1 MEALVPPDVLDV
13 GNDDNHAARTYTLL
27 EHAINHTARSPNSL
41 NYDAIAVPTTN
52 YDAIAAAP
60 ACSLEWST
68 TAAACPPQSRS
79 SFAHTAPTMGDGGQW
94 APGQRATTGQCATPG
109 QRATTGQWA
118 TPGQRATPGQQAT
131 PGQRATTGQR
141 ATPRQRATP
150 QQTSQ
155 WTTTLIAIGGSLSSN
170 MRLWLDFVILSI
182 EQLLHVLHTI
192 RTAYRET
199 AIVGRDASAAAA
211 VVPNGENGL
220 IESEAGSA

>member
-1 MEALVPPDVLDV
+1 MGGFLARRRRRRWRRWWRHCTLMDMGRKPFTEEAKERRRIRTMEALVPPDVLDV
-13 GNDDNHAARTYTLL
+13 GNDENHAAR
-27 EHAINHTARSPNSL
+27 SPNDL

-94 APGQRATTGQCATPG
+94 APGQRATTGQ
-109 QRATTGQWA
+109 
-118 TPGQRATPGQQAT
+118 
-131 PGQRATTGQR
+131 R

-155 WTTTLIAIGGSLSSN
+155 WTTTLIAIGCSLSSN

-182 EQLLHVLHTI
+182 EQLLNVLQTI
-192 RTAYRET
+192 RTAYRES
-199 AIVGRDASAAAA
+199 AIVGRD
-211 VVPNGENGL
+211 GL
-220 IESEAGSA
+220 IESEAVSV

>member
-13 GNDDNHAARTYTLL
+13 GNDENHA
-27 EHAINHTARSPNSL
+27 ARSPNSL

-94 APGQRATTGQCATPG
+94 APGQRATTGQ
-109 QRATTGQWA
+109 
-118 TPGQRATPGQQAT
+118 
-131 PGQRATTGQR
+131 R

-182 EQLLHVLHTI
+182 EQLLNVLQTI
-192 RTAYRET
+192 RTAYRES
-199 AIVGRDASAAAA
+199 AIVGRD
-211 VVPNGENGL
+211 GL
-220 IESEAGSA
+220 IESEAVSV